1 MTDTETPEEDK
12 EYLVTFTGAAATY
25 VTVTAKN
32 ASDAVYLA
40 EQKLPTHLCF
50 SCAHPG
56 QSGFNRT
63 GDVQREWPESMEVD
77 EVTADGDIVDSGE
90 Y

>member
-1 MTDTETPEEDK
+1 MTDTEAPDEEK
-12 EYLVTFTGAAATY
+12 EYVVSFVGTAATY

-50 SCAHPG
+50 QCAHPE
-56 QSGFNRT
+56 QHGFNRL
-63 GDVQREWPESMEVD
+63 GDVQREWPEHMDVD
-77 EVTADGDIVDSGE
+77 EVTADGDIVPSGE

>member
-1 MTDTETPEEDK
+1 MTDTEAEK
-12 EYLVTFTGAAATY
+12 EYVVTFTGAATTY
-25 VTVTAKN
+25 VTVNATN

-50 SCAHPG
+50 NCAHPN
-56 QSGFNRT
+56 QHGFNRT
-63 GDVQREWPESMEVD
+63 GDVQREWPESMDVD
-77 EVTADGDIVDSGE
+77 EVTADGDLVANDE